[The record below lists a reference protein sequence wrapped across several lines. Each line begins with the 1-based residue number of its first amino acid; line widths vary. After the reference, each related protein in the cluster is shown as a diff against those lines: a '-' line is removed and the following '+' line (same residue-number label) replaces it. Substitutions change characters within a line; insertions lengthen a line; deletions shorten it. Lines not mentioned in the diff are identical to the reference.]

1 MEKTK
6 DLLING
12 KGKCLSLI
20 LPLAQSFED
29 EKLSFPS
36 YLLLSSV
43 PLLPLLYQ
51 PATCIVLMVKNHQCK
66 EHSSK
71 ILNIST
77 AWKLKWTKE
86 KKLP

>member
-1 MEKTK
+1 MERTK

-71 ILNIST
+71 D
-77 AWKLKWTKE
+77 LKH
-86 KKLP
+86 